1 MPQKLIKYS
10 DLWRRIDLKLSEN
23 DLILFSGDS
32 ITDGNRGKSMDC
44 NHIMGHGYQY
54 IISARLALE
63 NASSMP
69 KFANKGYSGATMQE
83 LLDKWQEDV
92 INNKPTVLS
101 ILAGVN
107 DGHFGYL
114 RGLTV
119 QDTVSKYSDALFQ
132 AVEITRNRLGDI
144 RVIICEPFYFPLCEK
159 SFSDRHI
166 PHPECEQ
173 PMQNFSADTN
183 AEHIAFRVEATD
195 KIRFSAKE
203 TAEKTGCVFV
213 PLYERFSIEIKK
225 SRPEYFVW
233 DGTHPT
239 VAGHMLIAEEW
250 LKANEG

>member
-1 MPQKLIKYS
+1 M
-10 DLWRRIDLKLSEN
+10 KLSEN

-54 IISARLALE
+54 IISARIALE
-63 NASSMP
+63 NAPSMP
-69 KFANKGYSGATMQE
+69 KFANKGYSGATMRE
-83 LLDKWQEDV
+83 LLNKWQEDV
-92 INNKPTVLS
+92 IDNKPTVLS

-107 DGHFGYL
+107 DGYFGYL

-119 QDTVSKYSDALFQ
+119 QDTVSNYSEALLQ
-132 AVEITRNRLGDI
+132 AVETTRNKLGDI
-144 RVIICEPFYFPLCEK
+144 RIIICEPFYFPLSEK
-159 SFSDRHI
+159 SFTDRHI
-166 PHPECEQ
+166 PHPECEK
-173 PMQNFSADTN
+173 PMQNFGAETN

-195 KIRFSAKE
+195 KIRASAKD

-213 PLYERFSIEIKK
+213 PLYDRLLSEIKK

-250 LKANEG
+250 LKAYKYNC